1 LAGWESSAAQGKPLM
16 DLPGLY
22 EESSTQAANNPI
34 LDLLQASTACIR

>member
-1 LAGWESSAAQGKPLM
+1 MGKQRRPGQAVM